1 MTNSEIRRA
10 KMSCTGDYAT
20 KFLPVDVQRF
30 TGGNYYFRNQLLN
43 MLISQNSVTIREKI
57 NIKNNLKYVR
67 KEFTNDL
74 MYMHVYI

>member
-10 KMSCTGDYAT
+10 RMRCTGDYAT
-20 KFLPVDVQRF
+20 KFLDVQRF

-57 NIKNNLKYVR
+57 NIKNNLKYVS